1 MVSGEES
8 CRWDDRSR
16 TLLVTMRPLFTAV
29 LICSLFCLSFA
40 ESALYEATDLTANNV
55 FTEGIEGPAVDQNGA
70 LYAVNFQE
78 EGTIGRL
85 NSNGQAGLFVKLPQ
99 GSVGNGIRFRPD
111 GTMIVADYKGHNLLA
126 VDMKSKAVSVWVHE
140 PRMNQPNDLTIAKD
154 GVVFA
159 SDPNWMNSTGNLW
172 KVSQDGKVE
181 LVESGM
187 GTTNGIEVS
196 PDGEFLYVNESV
208 QRKIWRYEL
217 GIDKDP
223 KYKKLIA
230 EFPDH
235 GLDGMRCD
243 PVGNLYVARYGKGTI
258 LKLTPN
264 GKLLREIPLKGKRP
278 TNLTFSKDGKI
289 VYVTMQDR
297 GSIEMFRVE

>member
-1 MVSGEES
+1 MSGDES
-8 CRWDDRSR
+8 CRWDESSR
-16 TLLVTMRPLFTAV
+16 TLLVTMRPLLTAV
-29 LICSLFCLSFA
+29 LLCSLFCLSFA
-40 ESALYEATDLTANNV
+40 ESPLYQSADLTANNA
-55 FTEGIEGPAVDQNGA
+55 FTEGIEGPAVDRDGA
-70 LYAVNFQE
+70 LYAVNFKE
-78 EGTIGRL
+78 EGTIGL
-85 NSNGQAGLFVKLPQ
+85 VNSDGKAELFVRLPQ
-99 GSVGNGIRFRPD
+99 GSVGNGIRFHPD

-126 VDMKSKAVSVWVHE
+126 VDMRSRAVSIWVHE
-140 PRMNQPNDLTIAKD
+140 ARMNQPNDLTITKD
-154 GVVFA
+154 GTIFA

-172 KVSQDGKVE
+172 KISHDGKVE

-196 PDGEFLYVNESV
+196 PNGDFLYVNESV

-235 GLDGMRCD
+235 GLDGMKCD
-243 PVGNLYVARYGKGTI
+243 SAGNLYVARYGKGTI
-258 LKLTPN
+258 VELTPN

-278 TNLTFSKDGKI
+278 TNLTFSKDGKT